1 MSKAFVGI
9 DVSKEHSTAQSID
22 SDEKKLFYLRFS
34 MDSAG
39 FAELRT
45 AIKGCGVNLDEI
57 AVAMESTGCYH
68 INLFSFLCAEGLRCA
83 VVNPLLI
90 SKFVQGSLRKT
101 KTDKKDAMTIAQFL
115 LNNEKKLC
123 VVTSSQDAQDL
134 RDLARERESQSWMIT
149 SLKNDLKRLLQ
160 NTFPEFETLR
170 KNIYTETM
178 LNFVRQYPSAR
189 LIRQAKRKD
198 IDKAL
203 ICPGEK
209 RKRVQIS
216 ADDLIA
222 AAKHSV
228 GSAGTAKEL
237 IVSEK
242 ATTILYLQE
251 KCEKIIE
258 ALVDACEAT
267 RIEDLKI
274 IKTLDGVKDITGST
288 FLAEMGELSNFKSY
302 KSLIAYMGLD
312 PSTHQSGKHVG
323 PSKISKLGNRH
334 MRRISHI
341 MTLGSIKADNIFREY
356 YLRRIAEGLPKMKA
370 LMATTHKLIRVIFSM
385 LTHRMPFKK
394 EVAAV

>member
-9 DVSKEHSTAQSID
+9 DVSKEHSTAQGID
-22 SDEKKLFYLRFS
+22 SNEKKLFYLRFS
-34 MDSAG
+34 MDSTG

-45 AIKGCGVNLDEI
+45 AIKGCAVNLNDI

-90 SKFVQGSLRKT
+90 SNFVQGSLRKT

-115 LNNEKKLC
+115 LHNEKKLYS
-123 VVTSSQDAQDL
+123 VSESQDAQDL
-134 RDLARERESQSWMIT
+134 RDLARERESQSWMIAT
-149 SLKNDLKRLLQ
+149 LKNDLKRLLQ
-160 NTFPEFETLR
+160 STFPELETLR

-222 AAKHSV
+222 AAKRSV
-228 GSAGTAKEL
+228 ASAGVAKEL

-242 ATTILYLQE
+242 ATTILYLEE
-251 KCEKIIE
+251 KCEKITEALIE
-258 ALVDACEAT
+258 ACQAM
-267 RIEDLKI
+267 RIEDLEI
-274 IKTLDGVKDITGST
+274 MKTLDGVKDITGST

-302 KSLIAYMGLD
+302 KSLIAFMGLD
-312 PSTHQSGKHVG
+312 PSTNQSGQRVG
-323 PSKISKLGNRH
+323 PSKISKRGNRH
-334 MRRISHI
+334 LRRVIHI
-341 MTLGSIKADNIFREY
+341 MTMCSVKSDNIFRQY
-356 YLRRIAEGLPKMKA
+356 YLRRKAEGLPPVKA
-370 LMATTHKLIRVIFSM
+370 LMATSHKLIRVIFSM